1 MAGYSKN
8 TISKIIVD
16 EALYAANAK
25 NASVAEISISS
36 SFAITASY
44 ALNATSGSSPAFPY
58 TGSAEITG
66 SLILTGSFYL
76 DQSLTY
82 FSSIS
87 TVPGANILFFLETGS
102 YRSAFGKYT
111 LYSSSNARAGE
122 FITVWNGSSITYFD
136 NSTSDIGN
144 TSDLGFRAILVGNQ
158 VRIESTTTQ
167 NNWIV
172 KMLTTFI

>member
-66 SLILTGSFYL
+66 SLILT
-76 DQSLTY
+76 
-82 FSSIS
+82 
-87 TVPGANILFFLETGS
+87 
-102 YRSAFGKYT
+102 
-111 LYSSSNARAGE
+111 
-122 FITVWNGSSITYFD
+122 
-136 NSTSDIGN
+136 
-144 TSDLGFRAILVGNQ
+144 
-158 VRIESTTTQ
+158 
-167 NNWIV
+167 
-172 KMLTTFI
+172 